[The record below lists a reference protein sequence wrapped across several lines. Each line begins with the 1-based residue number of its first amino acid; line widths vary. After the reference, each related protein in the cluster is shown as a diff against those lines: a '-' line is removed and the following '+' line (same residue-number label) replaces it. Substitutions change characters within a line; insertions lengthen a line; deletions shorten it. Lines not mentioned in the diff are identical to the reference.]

1 LGQHTLRQSSEW
13 ARSID
18 PNPPH
23 QPATT
28 HTGGDSPRP
37 PPDPARRHRR
47 RGGARRRRWPE
58 ARTEARPT
66 RATPS
71 PTTSAGT
78 PSSARASA
86 PPCGT
91 YLLPLDPLSVLS
103 SPRPPDAPRS
113 AGSGSSAAPPAE
125 LSRCLALNGDSG
137 SAGGLGSPRGD
148 FL

>member
-1 LGQHTLRQSSEW
+1 MPHLHLGPTHAAPVSEPSSIPTP
-13 ARSID
+13 S
-18 PNPPH
+18 
-23 QPATT
+23 PAG
-28 HTGGDSPRP
+28 HHAHRRRLSPT

-91 YLLPLDPLSVLS
+91 YLPTPPRSPFSRLLRHPPMLLAPPVAAA
-103 SPRPPDAPRS
+103 PRPSCPTS
-113 AGSGSSAAPPAE
+113 APPAE
-125 LSRCLALNGDSG
+125 PSRFVA
-137 SAGGLGSPRGD
+137 
-148 FL
+148 